1 MGLLKWKN
9 DVGRGT
15 ERKALSR
22 GRSISGMVLDGVEYE
37 GNSKFRKFG
46 ILIREDWLPW
56 HRNVDSDFFASASAY
71 SYNLGHYVRVLN
83 LGSKIRSYS

>member
-37 GNSKFRKFG
+37 RNSKFRKFG
-46 ILIREDWLPW
+46 ISIREDWLAW
-56 HRNVDSDFFASASAY
+56 HRNVDRNDFFASASVY
-71 SYNLGHYVRVLN
+71 SNNQGHYVEYSTF
-83 LGSKIRSYS
+83 GS

>member
-22 GRSISGMVLDGVEYE
+22 GRSISGMVLDGGGV
-37 GNSKFRKFG
+37 GRRKFKLSEVRNFNQFARIGRNGAQG
-46 ILIREDWLPW
+46 I
-56 HRNVDSDFFASASAY
+56 AT
-71 SYNLGHYVRVLN
+71 
-83 LGSKIRSYS
+83 

>member
-22 GRSISGMVLDGVEYE
+22 GRSISGMVLDGVEY
-37 GNSKFRKFG
+37 GKFKVSEVRDFDSRG
-46 ILIREDWLPW
+46 LAVLAS
-56 HRNVDSDFFASASAY
+56 HR
-71 SYNLGHYVRVLN
+71 RQ
-83 LGSKIRSYS
+83 K

>member
-15 ERKALSR
+15 DRNALRR
-22 GRSISGMVLDGVEYE
+22 GRSISGMVLGGVELDE

-56 HRNVDSDFFASASAY
+56 QHRT
-71 SYNLGHYVRVLN
+71 
-83 LGSKIRSYS
+83 